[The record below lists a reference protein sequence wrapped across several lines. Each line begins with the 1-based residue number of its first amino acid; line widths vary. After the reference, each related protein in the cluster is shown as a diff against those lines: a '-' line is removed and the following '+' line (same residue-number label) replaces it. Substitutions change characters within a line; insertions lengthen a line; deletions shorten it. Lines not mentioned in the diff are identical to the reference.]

1 MYRPHNISSYHIIY
15 FFIVTFM
22 LTFSSNKINKIWL
35 VVSTPLKNMSSS
47 MGFRIIPF
55 IIDGI
60 KAMFETT
67 NQKYIQH
74 TSPQCLP
81 RQRGPGEL
89 IFSMAIR

>member
-1 MYRPHNISSYHIIY
+1 
-15 FFIVTFM
+15 
-22 LTFSSNKINKIWL
+22 
-35 VVSTPLKNMSSS
+35 

-89 IFSMAIR
+89 IFSMAIRWI